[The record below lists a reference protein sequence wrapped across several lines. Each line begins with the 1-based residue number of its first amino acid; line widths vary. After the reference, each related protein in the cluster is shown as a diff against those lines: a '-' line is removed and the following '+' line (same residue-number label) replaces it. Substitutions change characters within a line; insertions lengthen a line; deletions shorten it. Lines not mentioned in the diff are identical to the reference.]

1 MMDTLYFDCFSGIS
15 GDMIVGSLLDLGL
28 TLDGLSAGLSRLSVR
43 NYTLSSKKVVKCSIA
58 ATKFDVL
65 MGHEHSHRSLSD
77 IEKIINQSDL
87 SPKVKEQAT
96 RTFRRLAE
104 AEAKVHDSAVDHV
117 HFHEVGAIDA
127 IVDIVGT
134 CLGFEML
141 GIEKIYA
148 SDLNVGKGTVE
159 SAHGT
164 LPVPA
169 PATAELLKG
178 VPVYSNQVNGE
189 LVTPTGAALLSTLC
203 QGFGKLPLFR
213 IRKIGYGAGTKD
225 LKEAPNVLRAFQG
238 ETVSSFQA
246 GRELGA
252 ESSAI
257 VVEANI
263 DDMNPQIYGHLQDKL
278 LTVGALDVF
287 ACPVQ
292 MKKNRPGILLSVV
305 APTELIDEVSDVLF
319 QETTTIGIR
328 YQETQRRVLD
338 REVEQIES
346 EFGTV
351 GVKVSRLRGR
361 IVNFSPEYEEC
372 RSLALKHHVPYK
384 WIQSRII
391 QQFMNLHAKEIALKL
406 EGNS

>member
-15 GDMIVGSLLDLGL
+15 GEMIVIILLDLGL

-65 MGHEHSHRSLSD
+65 MGHEPSHRSLSD

-346 EFGTV
+346 EFGMV
-351 GVKVSRLRGR
+351 GVKVSRLKGR

-384 WIQSRII
+384 
-391 QQFMNLHAKEIALKL
+391 
-406 EGNS
+406 

>member
-104 AEAKVHDSAVDHV
+104 AEAKVHDSAVDQV

-225 LKEAPNVLRAFQG
+225 LKEAPNVLRALQG

-346 EFGTV
+346 EFGMV
-351 GVKVSRLRGR
+351 GVKVSRLKGR

>member
-1 MMDTLYFDCFSGIS
+1 MDTLYFDCFSGIS

-28 TLDGLSAGLSRLSVR
+28 SLDELSAGLSRLNVR
-43 NYTLSSKKVVKCSIA
+43 NFRLEAKKVVKGNIA

-65 MGHEHSHRSLSD
+65 TGHEHSHRSLSD
-77 IEKIINQSDL
+77 IEKIISHSDF
-87 SPKVKEQAT
+87 SPRMKDQT
-96 RTFRRLAE
+96 SRIFRRLAE
-104 AEAKVHDSAVDHV
+104 AEAKVHHSTVDQI

-127 IVDIVGT
+127 IVDIVGA

-141 GIEKIYA
+141 GIETIYA
-148 SDLNVGKGTVE
+148 SDLNVGKGSVE

-178 VPVYSNQVNGE
+178 VPVYSNRVQGE
-189 LVTPTGAALLSTLC
+189 LVTPTGAAILSTLC
-203 QGFGKLPLFR
+203 DGFGKLPLFR
-213 IRKIGYGAGTKD
+213 IQKIGYGAGTKD
-225 LKEAPNVLRAFQG
+225 FKEAPNVLRVFQG
-238 ETVSSFQA
+238 ERVSSSQ
-246 GRELGA
+246 EDLPV
-252 ESSAI
+252 ESSVI
-257 VVEANI
+257 VMEANI
-263 DDMNPQIYGHLQDKL
+263 DDMNPQIYGHLQEKL
-278 LTVGALDVF
+278 LTLGALDVF

-305 APTELIDEVSDVLF
+305 TGRDLIDQVSDVLF

-328 YQETQRRVLD
+328 YQETQRRILD
-338 REVEQIES
+338 REIEQIES
-346 EFGTV
+346 EFGKV
-351 GVKVSRLRGR
+351 SVKVSRLRGK

-391 QQFMNLHAKEIALKL
+391 QEFMNLHAKEINLRA
-406 EGNS
+406 

>member
-1 MMDTLYFDCFSGIS
+1 M
-15 GDMIVGSLLDLGL
+15 
-28 TLDGLSAGLSRLSVR
+28 
-43 NYTLSSKKVVKCSIA
+43 
-58 ATKFDVL
+58 
-65 MGHEHSHRSLSD
+65 
-77 IEKIINQSDL
+77 
-87 SPKVKEQAT
+87 
-96 RTFRRLAE
+96 
-104 AEAKVHDSAVDHV
+104 
-117 HFHEVGAIDA
+117 
-127 IVDIVGT
+127 
-134 CLGFEML
+134 
-141 GIEKIYA
+141 
-148 SDLNVGKGTVE
+148 
-159 SAHGT
+159 
-164 LPVPA
+164 
-169 PATAELLKG
+169 
-178 VPVYSNQVNGE
+178 
-189 LVTPTGAALLSTLC
+189 
-203 QGFGKLPLFR
+203 
-213 IRKIGYGAGTKD
+213 
-225 LKEAPNVLRAFQG
+225 
-238 ETVSSFQA
+238 
-246 GRELGA
+246 
-252 ESSAI
+252 
-257 VVEANI
+257 VEANI

-346 EFGTV
+346 EFGMV
-351 GVKVSRLRGR
+351 GVKVSRLKGR